1 LLSSQGDRMAL
12 ANGVENRCPFLD
24 PNLVTWAF
32 GLPVDYRLKNGTGE
46 KNILKL
52 AFENELP
59 ESVLSR
65 PKQPFVA
72 PDAVVFLSKNSPDY
86 VESVLSADEL
96 RKVDFLDHD
105 FCQKFITKLRNSEP
119 GKIAPRE
126 NQAFL
131 LLLSM
136 ALLDRYYV
144 RRQHTGI
151 AQVQKLEN
159 ITVAVDGRHAPKA
172 VPHN

>member
-1 LLSSQGDRMAL
+1 M
-12 ANGVENRCPFLD
+12 N
-24 PNLVTWAF
+24 WAF

-46 KNILKL
+46 KKILKL

-65 PKQPFVA
+65 PKQPFIA

-86 VESVLSADEL
+86 VESVLSVDEL
-96 RKVDFLDHD
+96 RKIDFLDHD
-105 FCQKFITKLRNSEP
+105 FCQKFINKLRNSEP

-144 RRQHTGI
+144 RRQHASI
-151 AQVQKLEN
+151 AQFHELEN
-159 ITVAVDGRHAPKA
+159 ITVAVDGRQASKA